1 MSRKEVT
8 IGNNTIGEGHPTFI
22 VGEIGINHNGELE
35 NAKRLIDVAV
45 FAGCDAVK
53 FQKRNPKV
61 CVPNHQKQK
70 TRKTPWG
77 EMFYIEYKKRIEFGY
92 DEYTAIDSYA
102 KEKDILWFASPWD
115 KDSVDFL
122 EEFDLP
128 CYKIASAALTDHKLL
143 RKIRKIGKPMIL
155 STGMS
160 TLEQIDEAIDVLG
173 GADDIIILHCNSS
186 YPAKNSELNLKA
198 IETLRQRYD
207 CPIGYSGHETGLQTT
222 YAAVALGAD
231 VVERH
236 ITLDRAMWGTDQAAS
251 VEPFGLLRLVRDIR
265 VVEAA
270 LGDGKIRVY
279 ESEIPVMNKLRRHD
293 DTKTG
298 YVQ

>member
-1 MSRKEVT
+1 MSRKTVRIGDKT
-8 IGNNTIGEGHPTFI
+8 IGGEEPTFI
-22 VGEIGINHNGELE
+22 VAEIGINHNGSLD

-53 FQKRNPKV
+53 FQKRNPEV
-61 CVPNHQKQK
+61 CVPEDQKEK
-70 TRKTPWG
+70 LRDTPWG
-77 EMFYIEYKKRIEFGY
+77 EIPYIEYKKHIEFGEV
-92 DEYTAIDSYA
+92 EYSKIDMYSTE
-102 KEKDILWFASPWD
+102 KEIIWFASPWD

-122 EEFDLP
+122 EQFDVP
-128 CYKIASAALTDHKLL
+128 CYKIASASLTDHELL
-143 RKIRKIGKPMIL
+143 GEVRDLGKPIIM

-160 TLEQIDEAIDVLG
+160 TLEQIDEAVEVLG
-173 GADDIIILHCNSS
+173 GTDDIVILHCNSS
-186 YPAKNSELNLKA
+186 YPANNDELNLRA
-198 IETLRQRYD
+198 IETLRNRYD
-207 CPIGYSGHETGLQTT
+207 CPVGYSGHETGLQTT

-265 VVEAA
+265 VIEAA

-279 ESEIPVMNKLRRHD
+279 ESEIPVRDKLRRHD
-293 DTKTG
+293 DTKTS
-298 YVQ
+298 YVD